1 MWSSRNTVDAP
12 SMHRTNM
19 KILPVKATI
28 TIDDLAKIDIRVGT
42 IERVEDVAG
51 SSKLVRLVVD
61 FGDFTRTILVG
72 MKRERDDPSEV
83 EGRQALFV
91 VNMEPRS
98 MMGEQSEGMLF
109 DIGYDN
115 GIRPVLAVPELPV
128 PNGASAG

>member
-1 MWSSRNTVDAP
+1 
-12 SMHRTNM
+12 M
-19 KILPVKATI
+19 KRLPVKASI
-28 TIDDLAKIDIRVGT
+28 TIDDLAKIDIRAGT

-61 FGDFTRTILVG
+61 FGDFTRTILAG
-72 MKRERDDPSEV
+72 MKRERDDPSEIA
-83 EGRQALFV
+83 GRQALFV

-115 GIRPVLAVPELPV
+115 GIRPVLAVPEHPV

>member
-1 MWSSRNTVDAP
+1 MADTP
-12 SMHRTNM
+12 SMHRATM
-19 KILPVKATI
+19 KRLPVKPTI

-51 SSKLVRLVVD
+51 SSKLVRMAVE

-72 MKRERDDPSEV
+72 MKRERDDPSEI

-91 VNMEPRS
+91 VNIEPRS
-98 MMGEQSEGMLF
+98 IMGEQSEGMLF
-109 DIGYDN
+109 DVGYDN
-115 GIRPVLAVPELPV
+115 GIRPVLAVPEHPV

>member
-1 MWSSRNTVDAP
+1 
-12 SMHRTNM
+12 M
-19 KILPVKATI
+19 KRPPVKPTI

-42 IERVEDVAG
+42 IERVQDVAG
-51 SSKLVRLVVD
+51 SSKLVRLVVN

-72 MKRERDDPSEV
+72 MKRERDDPSEI

-98 MMGEQSEGMLF
+98 IMGEQSEGMMF
-109 DIGYDN
+109 DVGYDN
-115 GIRPVLAVPELPV
+115 GMRPVLAVPERPV

>member
-1 MWSSRNTVDAP
+1 
-12 SMHRTNM
+12 MHRTTM
-19 KILPVKATI
+19 KRLPVKPTI
-28 TIDDLAKIDIRVGT
+28 TIDDLARIDIRVGT
-42 IERVEDVAG
+42 IDRVEDVAG
-51 SSKLVRLVVD
+51 SSKLVRLLVD

-72 MKRERDDPSEV
+72 MKRERDDPSEI

-109 DIGYDN
+109 DVGYDN
-115 GIRPVLAVPELPV
+115 GIRPVLAMPEQPV

>member
-1 MWSSRNTVDAP
+1 
-12 SMHRTNM
+12 M
-19 KILPVKATI
+19 KRLPVKATI

-42 IERVEDVAG
+42 IERVEDLGG

-61 FGDFTRTILVG
+61 FGDFTRTILAG
-72 MKRERDDPSEV
+72 MKRERDDPSEI
-83 EGRQALFV
+83 EGKQALFV
-91 VNMEPRS
+91 VNLEPRS

-115 GIRPVLAVPELPV
+115 GIRPVLAVPEQAV

>member
-1 MWSSRNTVDAP
+1 VKR
-12 SMHRTNM
+12 
-19 KILPVKATI
+19 LPVKATI

-61 FGDFTRTILVG
+61 FGDFTKTILAG
-72 MKRERDDPSEV
+72 MKRERDDPSEIG
-83 EGRQALFV
+83 GRQALFV

-115 GIRPVLAVPELPV
+115 GIRPVLAVPEHPV

>member
-1 MWSSRNTVDAP
+1 
-12 SMHRTNM
+12 M
-19 KILPVKATI
+19 KRLPVKPTI

-42 IERVEDVAG
+42 IERVQDVAG
-51 SSKLVRLVVD
+51 SSKLVRLVVN

-72 MKRERDDPSEV
+72 MKRERDDPSEI

-98 MMGEQSEGMLF
+98 IMGEQSEGMMF
-109 DIGYDN
+109 DVGYDN
-115 GIRPVLAVPELPV
+115 GMRPVLAVPERPV